1 VADPARNLVLRR
13 NALDNGLSPAS
24 LHRLTSF
31 EMKLIRGLYNLTS
44 PLHASAV
51 TIGNFDGVHRGHQ
64 LVIRQLKRVAA
75 TAGLPTVVIIFEPQ
89 PIEFF
94 APDKAP
100 KRLARFREKIAYLK
114 TQKIDFLLC
123 LRFDAQLAALEA
135 EDFVQRILVDSLNT
149 RHLVI
154 GDDFHFGRN
163 RQGNFDFLRQNSAR
177 FGFQVDETETLL
189 QDGERVSSTRVRE
202 CILRDDFD
210 GAAELLG
217 RPYSLSGRIAHGK
230 KLGRQLG
237 FPTINI
243 KMGDKTLIV
252 KGIFA
257 VQVKGID
264 NRPLRGVASIGT
276 RPTVNGVDTIL
287 EVYILDF
294 DRDVY
299 GYRVVVEFLHK
310 IRNEEKFDSL
320 EELSAHIA
328 QDTDKARAFFDRKD
342 STI

>member
-1 VADPARNLVLRR
+1 
-13 NALDNGLSPAS
+13 
-24 LHRLTSF
+24 
-31 EMKLIRGLYNLTS
+31 MKLIRGLHNLTR
-44 PLHASAV
+44 PLPASAV

-64 LVIRQLKRVAA
+64 TVIEQLRRVAG

-100 KRLARFREKIAYLK
+100 KRLSRFREKIAYLK
-114 TQKIDFLLC
+114 AQQIDYLLC
-123 LRFDAQLAALEA
+123 LRFDAAFAAQSA
-135 EDFVQRILVDSLNT
+135 EEFVQRILVDGLNT

-154 GDDFHFGRN
+154 GDDFHFGHR
-163 RQGNFDFLRQNSAR
+163 RQGNFAYLQENSAR
-177 FGFQVDETETLL
+177 FGFRVDETETLL
-189 QDGERVSSTRVRE
+189 HDGARVSSTRVRE
-202 CILRDDFD
+202 CIQRDDFD

-217 RPYSLSGRIAHGK
+217 RPYSLSGRVAHGK

-237 FPTINI
+237 YPTINI

-264 NRPLRGVASIGT
+264 NRGLRGVASIGT

-294 DRDVY
+294 NRDIY

-310 IRNEEKFDSL
+310 IRDEQKFASL
-320 EELSAHIA
+320 DELTAHIA
-328 QDTDKARAFFDRKD
+328 QDTEKAKAFFEREV
-342 STI
+342 

>member
-1 VADPARNLVLRR
+1 
-13 NALDNGLSPAS
+13 
-24 LHRLTSF
+24 
-31 EMKLIRGLYNLTS
+31 MTS
-44 PLHASAV
+44 PLRASAV
-51 TIGNFDGVHRGHQ
+51 TIGNFDGVHLGHQ
-64 LVIRQLKRVAA
+64 LVIRQLRRVAA
-75 TAGLPTVVIIFEPQ
+75 AAGLPTVVIIFEPQ

-100 KRLARFREKIAYLK
+100 KRLARFRDKIAYLK
-114 TQKIDFLLC
+114 AQHIDYLLC
-123 LRFDAQLAALEA
+123 LHFEANLAALTA
-135 EDFVQRILVDSLNT
+135 EEFVQRILIDSLQT

-154 GDDFHFGRN
+154 GDDFHFGHQ
-163 RQGNFDFLRQNSAR
+163 RQGDFSFLQQNSER
-177 FGFQVDETETLL
+177 FGFRVDETETLL
-189 QDGERVSSTRVRE
+189 QDGARVSSTRVRE
-202 CILRDDFD
+202 CIQKEDFKR
-210 GAAELLG
+210 AAELLG
-217 RPYSLSGRIAHGK
+217 RPYSLSGRIAHGQ

-237 FPTINI
+237 YPTINI

-264 NRPLRGVASIGT
+264 NQPLRGVASIGT

-299 GYRVVVEFLHK
+299 GYRVEVEFLHK

-320 EELSAHIA
+320 DELTAHIA
-328 QDTDKARAFFDRKD
+328 QDTAKAKAFFDQD
-342 STI
+342 V

>member
-1 VADPARNLVLRR
+1 
-13 NALDNGLSPAS
+13 
-24 LHRLTSF
+24 
-31 EMKLIRGLYNLTS
+31 MKLIRGLYNLTS

-154 GDDFHFGRN
+154 GDDFHFGRK

>member
-1 VADPARNLVLRR
+1 
-13 NALDNGLSPAS
+13 
-24 LHRLTSF
+24 
-31 EMKLIRGLYNLTS
+31 MKLIRGLSNLAR
-44 PLHASAV
+44 PLRANAV

-64 LVIRQLKRVAA
+64 LVIEQLQRIARA
-75 TAGLPTVVIIFEPQ
+75 TGLPTVVIIFEPQ

-94 APDKAP
+94 APTRAP

-114 TQKIDFLLC
+114 AQQIDYLLC
-123 LRFDAQLAALEA
+123 LHFDEALAELSA
-135 EDFVQRILVDSLNT
+135 EDFVQRILVDKLNT

-154 GDDFHFGRN
+154 GDDFHFGKN
-163 RQGNFDFLRQNSAR
+163 RSGNFDFLQQNSER
-177 FGFQVDETETLL
+177 FGFSVDETETLMH
-189 QDGERVSSTRVRE
+189 GGSRVSSTRVRE
-202 CILRDDFD
+202 CIRNEDFS
-210 GAAELLG
+210 GATELLG

-230 KLGRQLG
+230 KLGRELG
-237 FPTINI
+237 YPTINI

-264 NRPLRGVASIGT
+264 NCPLKGVASIGT
-276 RPTVNGVDTIL
+276 RPTVNGIDTIL

-294 DRDVY
+294 NRDVY

-328 QDTDKARAFFDRKD
+328 QDTEKAKAFFNREV
-342 STI
+342 

>member
-1 VADPARNLVLRR
+1 
-13 NALDNGLSPAS
+13 
-24 LHRLTSF
+24 
-31 EMKLIRGLYNLTS
+31 MKLIRGLYNLTR
-44 PLHASAV
+44 PLPASAV

-64 LVIRQLKRVAA
+64 LVISQLRRVAKAA
-75 TAGLPTVVIIFEPQ
+75 TLPAVVVIFEPQ
-89 PIEFF
+89 PSEYF

-114 TQKIDFLLC
+114 AQQIDYLLC
-123 LRFDAQLAALEA
+123 LRFDQSLANQSADE
-135 EDFVQRILVDSLNT
+135 FVQQILIQRLNT

-154 GDDFHFGRN
+154 GDDFHFGKN
-163 RQGNFDFLRQNSAR
+163 RQGNFQFLQQNSEG
-177 FGFQVDETETLL
+177 FGFTVDETETLL
-189 QDGERVSSTRVRE
+189 IDGVRVSSTWVRE
-202 CILRDDFD
+202 CILRGDFEKAD
-210 GAAELLG
+210 ELLG
-217 RPYSLSGRIAHGK
+217 RPYSLSGKVAHGR

-257 VQVKGID
+257 VNVKGID
-264 NRPLRGVASIGT
+264 NRVLAGVASIGT
-276 RPTVNGVDTIL
+276 RPTIDGNDTIL

-299 GYRVVVEFLHK
+299 GCSVEVEFLHK
-310 IRNEEKFDSL
+310 IRDEQKFDSL

-328 QDTDKARAFFDRKD
+328 QDTEKALVFFERDK
-342 STI
+342 